1 MALAR
6 TLLSEAPVLIL
17 DEPCAGL
24 DAQTERAFLQTLNGL
39 PAGRSLIL
47 ISHRLTGVE
56 KLDRI
61 WRLSAGHAVAAA
73 A

>member
-1 MALAR
+1 
-6 TLLSEAPVLIL
+6 LLL

-24 DAQTERAFLQTLNGL
+24 DAETERAFLVTLNEV
-39 PAGRSLIL
+39 AEGRSVVLIT
-47 ISHRLTGVE
+47 HRLTGVE

-61 WRLSAGHAVAAA
+61 WRLSGGKAIAAA